1 MTNSVHAICV
11 VNTDSKYHSAKT
23 PEKCLQEA
31 ERGKKWMYLEA
42 CLQQHRH
49 FSPFFALVD
58 GLMGVEATADL
69 KR

>member
-1 MTNSVHAICV
+1 MHV
-11 VNTDSKYHSAKT
+11 VNIDANSHMAKA
-23 PEKCLQEA
+23 PEKCLNEA

-49 FSPFFALVD
+49 FSPFVALVD